1 LGGKPKYFNQ
11 YIREVATTFWRLKNM
26 EAYTKHKMDEALPHG
41 FENDPTRSRVY
52 QVCPVCPSD
61 DNMIMAYGI

>member
-1 LGGKPKYFNQ
+1 
-11 YIREVATTFWRLKNM
+11 M